1 MLRIDSSLW
10 VKICGLIQPEQA
22 VAIARLGANAIGFIG
37 VRSSP
42 RYVTPLQMQAMSQAL
57 IAGSLTDVERVGVFV
72 DATLATLTEAVK
84 IGQLTTLQLHGEE
97 TPQAC
102 ADIRHAYPN
111 LKIIKAFRIRSEADL
126 SSTSRYDGIVD
137 ALLLDAYHPQL
148 LGGTGKTLPWQSLKG
163 FQPGE
168 PWILAGGLTPEN
180 VLEALANLSPN
191 GIDLSS
197 GVEISPGNKSLAKA
211 KQLFAALQRRAV
223 KDRVS

>member
-1 MLRIDSSLW
+1 
-10 VKICGLIQPEQA
+10 
-22 VAIARLGANAIGFIG
+22 
-37 VRSSP
+37 
-42 RYVTPLQMQAMSQAL
+42 MQAMSQAL

-180 VLEALANLSPN
+180 VLEALAYLAESK
-191 GIDLSS
+191 LAQ
-197 GVEISPGNKSLAKA
+197 EISLWPKLNSFL
-211 KQLFAALQRRAV
+211 QLYSVGQLRTGFPRARCLVQHPNARNPAPILRRATV
-223 KDRVS
+223 DGESS